1 MKGMS
6 SMPKNKVS
14 LDVTLESDQHEW
26 LSQMASKYG
35 LFDESKAL
43 RVLLDFAMQDANEQD
58 IFSSE
63 NIRCRHCT

>member
-1 MKGMS
+1 
-6 SMPKNKVS
+6 MPKNKVS
-14 LDVTLESDQHEW
+14 IDVTLESDHQEW
-26 LSQMASKYG
+26 LSQMASKYS

-58 IFSSE
+58 IFSHD